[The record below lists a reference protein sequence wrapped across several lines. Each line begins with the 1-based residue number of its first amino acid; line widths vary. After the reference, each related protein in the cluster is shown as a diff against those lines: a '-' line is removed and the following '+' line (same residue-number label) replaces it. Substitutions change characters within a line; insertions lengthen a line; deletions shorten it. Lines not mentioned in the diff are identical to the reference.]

1 VRRNVLTI
9 LVLLAVFWA
18 VLWVAVLA
26 HAAQPE
32 GAMGTLPL
40 PDVVSQMGPFIK
52 NEQAEILNTQE
63 FFYRVTK
70 ESSFDFKGIQFFHLK
85 SSEGTATISVDGD
98 VALSSA
104 LAALDGQRVRL
115 TLEPA
120 TLVLKK
126 VER

>member
-1 VRRNVLTI
+1 VRRNVLTLI
-9 LVLLAVFWA
+9 VLLAVIWA
-18 VLWVAVLA
+18 VLWVAVV
-26 HAAQPE
+26 AQVPE
-32 GAMGTLPL
+32 GAMGEMPL

-52 NEQAEILNTQE
+52 NEQAEILNAQE

-70 ESSFDFKGIQFFHLK
+70 ESSYDFKGIQFFHLK
-85 SSEGTATISVDGD
+85 SAEGTATISVDGD

-115 TLEPA
+115 TLENA
-120 TLVLKK
+120 TLVLKR